1 MMFYGRGAGDLPTA
15 SALVSDLIRAA
26 KTKRHEWPAVSDEPC
41 DMASDWSCVHF
52 VRLRA
57 KDEPGVLSLITGQF
71 AAEDVSIKSMVQKGE
86 KDADGCVQLIFLTH
100 RASEHALRRALAGM
114 DSAKVATESVIR
126 VEM

>member
-1 MMFYGRGAGDLPTA
+1 M
-15 SALVSDLIRAA
+15 
-26 KTKRHEWPAVSDEPC
+26 
-41 DMASDWSCVHF
+41 HF

-57 KDEPGVLSLITGQF
+57 KDEPGVMSLITGQF

-114 DSAKVATESVIR
+114 DSTKVATESVIR